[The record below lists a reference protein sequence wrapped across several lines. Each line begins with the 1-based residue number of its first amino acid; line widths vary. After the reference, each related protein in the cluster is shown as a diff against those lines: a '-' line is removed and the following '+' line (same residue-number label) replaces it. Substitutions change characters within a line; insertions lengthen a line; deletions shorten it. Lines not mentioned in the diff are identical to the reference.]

1 MKEPCRNVG
10 LFLFTFD
17 FMAIGKSKLH
27 ELLKRAK
34 QLDEGK
40 MWLKA
45 MNQPTQEMI
54 LQMIKIDQLQKRG
67 VDATGEV
74 IGYYSLVT
82 SLINPKKKFN
92 THYTLEDSGYF
103 YFSMYVKVL
112 MEEIQ
117 INADGQKDEENII
130 EKYGSKILNLTD
142 ENLQKLI
149 ERTKKAYIREL
160 KRVLLPR

>member
-1 MKEPCRNVG
+1 
-10 LFLFTFD
+10 
-17 FMAIGKSKLH
+17 
-27 ELLKRAK
+27 
-34 QLDEGK
+34 

-67 VDATGEV
+67 VDATGDV